1 VVGREEE
8 AEHHGGIR
16 RHVTEAFDS
25 LARVWTRGAAI
36 RPVPSYAVVGEAAL
50 RSVEAA
56 LAEEATRGAS
66 SMDTAFERFEET
78 QPELAARIQEV
89 LERPLDETALALG
102 YFLSIAVWL
111 AFETV
116 FTGRLTEVT
125 GDAWHATVDALAL
138 EEDLRSRGADEP
150 LDLDGV
156 LALEQPG
163 VVAFVHEHIEAALST
178 GHSFSDDANLGADD
192 AGDGEERPTGA
203 SELAAD
209 DVRLVYRTIL
219 LETLA
224 LSHAVTPGENP
235 PADAAPELRA

>member
-1 VVGREEE
+1 VIGREARE
-8 AEHHGGIR
+8 R
-16 RHVTEAFDS
+16 TPRHVTEAFDS

-50 RSVEAA
+50 RRVEAA
-56 LAEEATRGAS
+56 LADEATRGAS

-125 GDAWHATVDALAL
+125 RDAWRATVDALAL
-138 EEDLRSRGADEP
+138 EEDLRKSRVDEP
-150 LDLDGV
+150 LDLDDV

-178 GHSFSDDANLGADD
+178 GHSFSDDGNAPGDD
-192 AGDGEERPTGA
+192 VAEGEERQGPT

-235 PADAAPELRA
+235 PEDAAPELRA